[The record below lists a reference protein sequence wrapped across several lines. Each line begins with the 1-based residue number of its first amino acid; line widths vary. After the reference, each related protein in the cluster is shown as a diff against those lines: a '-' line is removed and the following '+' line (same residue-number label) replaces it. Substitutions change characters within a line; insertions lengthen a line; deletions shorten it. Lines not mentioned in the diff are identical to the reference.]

1 MKKSLAKVISMSA
14 AIILVSSLTACGG
27 DSDSSRDRNS
37 ALDPVACLDGSAGT
51 LTAENELKVAACATA
66 TKWATVASDGTE
78 GEQKDIV
85 DGSISLPVVGQGP
98 VTVKTFSA
106 TGEVVA
112 TDVVKPN
119 GSRGGIVYRIDTSGE
134 QPVYYEAAPVGWAG
148 TTSDPRTDDP
158 GYQTKI
164 DEYNNASTPAADW
177 YLGNEWEMATIL
189 SNEAL
194 SNALGISGG
203 DWSTM
208 YWTSARVCSIC
219 ALMIER
225 PAIAQFGYTATYAYD
240 PWCCN
245 NYLRPIRSFTSGSEA
260 IVAVIPQDETTTTTT
275 VIAEE
280 TSTTSIP
287 PVTTTL
293 PLDPIEQV
301 VIDIVDPIVT
311 VVKLPA
317 EETNVTVIPA
327 IVQEWVSGRTT
338 EEIASVEISFNGETY
353 LPIAMEKPTE
363 LTIPVTATEATLR
376 VTTAAGEKVEIDKT
390 LQRTGETVEATTTTT
405 STVPP
410 TPADEIP
417 DEGTSAST
425 SSDDESSSNTIWV
438 ILGAV
443 VVLGAAGAAFQLRRK
458 KK

>member
-1 MKKSLAKVISMSA
+1 MKKSFYKAISLSA
-14 AIILVSSLTACGG
+14 PILLVASLTACGG
-27 DSDSSRDRNS
+27 ESDSSRNRNS
-37 ALDPVACLDGSAGT
+37 ALEPVACLDGSAGT

-98 VTVKTFSA
+98 VAVKTFSA

-119 GSRGGIVYRIDTSGE
+119 GSRGGIVYRVDTSGE

-189 SNEAL
+189 SDAAL

-203 DWSTM
+203 DWTTM
-208 YWTSARVCSIC
+208 YWTSARGCSIC

-225 PAIAQFGYTATYAYD
+225 PAVAQFGYSATYAYGI
-240 PWCCN
+240 WCCN

-275 VIAEE
+275 VVTEE

-287 PVTTTL
+287 PLPTTV
-293 PLDPIEQV
+293 PLDPSDQMIV
-301 VIDIVDPIVT
+301 NIIDPNVILL
-311 VVKLPA
+311 KLPP
-317 EETNVTVIPA
+317 EETTVSITPL
-327 IVQEWVSGRTT
+327 IIKDWVSGGTT

-363 LTIPVTATEATLR
+363 VTIPATATEATLR
-376 VTTAAGEKVEIDKT
+376 LTTAAGEKVEIDKT
-390 LQRTGETVEATTTTT
+390 VQRTGETVDSTTTTT
-405 STVPP
+405 STVAPI
-410 TPADEIP
+410 PADEIP
-417 DEGTSAST
+417 DEGTSAT
-425 SSDDESSSNTIWV
+425 TTSDDESSSNTIWV